1 MNHFSASG
9 ARPLRS
15 GFALLASIFCFGAC
29 GEASPVPES
38 AAIEYALRYT
48 VEVLPDAGEAHV
60 TLDLG
65 QSRSLLRE
73 MRMTIDPER
82 HHEIRGDG
90 RVEVA
95 GSDVRWY
102 PPAGG
107 GAIEWRVQVAHRR
120 NANGYD
126 AWLGPEWGL
135 FRAEDIIPR
144 AHTRTLKG
152 ASSRTELKFDM
163 PSSWTV
169 VTEYFGRRNTFEIN
183 KPDRRFDQPSGWIV
197 LGDLGV
203 RRDRIDDTRLAVAAP
218 VNQSVR
224 RVEMLALLR
233 WTLPELA
240 RIVPSL
246 PRRLTIVSAGEPMW
260 RGALSGPG
268 SLFIHAERPLISENG
283 TSTLLH
289 EVVHVYTRLR
299 ATPGHDWIVEGIA
312 EYYSLEMLYRSGS
325 ISADRYDAA
334 RRSLAE
340 WARDADALCV
350 RRSSGPVTALAVTIL
365 TALDAELRGIDTAA
379 VSLDDVV
386 SEITSARTPVDL
398 ALLRKT
404 AESLAGTSIETLHT
418 DKLPGCRNITSI
430 EE

>member
-1 MNHFSASG
+1 MNYFSASG

-15 GFALLASIFCFGAC
+15 GFALLASVFCYGAC
-29 GEASPVPES
+29 GEASPAPES

-48 VEVLPDAGEAHV
+48 VEVVPDAGEALV

-65 QSRSLLRE
+65 QSRRLLRE

-90 RVEVA
+90 RIDVA
-95 GSDVRWY
+95 GNDVRWY
-102 PPAGG
+102 PPADGG
-107 GAIEWRVQVAHRR
+107 TIEWRVQLAHRR
-120 NANGYD
+120 NGDGYD

-152 ASSRTELKFDM
+152 ASSRTELQFEM
-163 PSSWTV
+163 PSSWTA
-169 VTEYFGRRNTFEIN
+169 VTEYFGRRNTFEIS

-203 RRDRIDDTRLAVAAP
+203 RRDRVEDTRLAVAAP
-218 VNQSVR
+218 RNQSVR

-240 RIVPSL
+240 RVLPSL

-268 SLFIHAERPLISENG
+268 SLFIHAERPLISENA

-289 EVVHVYTRLR
+289 EVVHVSTRLR
-299 ATPGHDWIVEGIA
+299 ARPGHDWIVEGIA

-325 ISADRYDAA
+325 ISEDRYDAA
-334 RRSLAE
+334 RRTQAE
-340 WARDADALCV
+340 WAREANALCV
-350 RRSSGPVTALAVTIL
+350 RSASGPVTALAVTIL
-365 TALDAELRGIDTAA
+365 AALDAELRSIETAA

-386 SEITSARTPVDL
+386 SEITSAGVPVDL
-398 ALLRKT
+398 AILRNT
-404 AESLAGTSIETLHT
+404 AESLAGTNIETLHT
-418 DKLPGCRNITSI
+418 DNLPGCRNITSV
-430 EE
+430 EK